1 MAVETM
7 KNHRI
12 ESAPPSMAICIAFAK
27 QRQLTTFL
35 FAAVWQGSVPS
46 LRDVFVY
53 YCDRLEGPKKSA
65 LDVARRL
72 KGRRKVVV
80 GRCAVSVA
88 LKALFY

>member
-1 MAVETM
+1 M

-53 YCDRLEGPKKSA
+53 YCDRLEGPKKA
-65 LDVARRL
+65 LSTLPDV
-72 KGRRKVVV
+72 
-80 GRCAVSVA
+80 
-88 LKALFY
+88 

>member
-46 LRDVFVY
+46 CVTYLSIIVTGSKDQKKRSRRCQTF
-53 YCDRLEGPKKSA
+53 EGPSKSHGGA
-65 LDVARRL
+65 LR
-72 KGRRKVVV
+72 GI
-80 GRCAVSVA
+80 GGT
-88 LKALFY
+88 